1 MKLSVWT
8 YEGPPHVGA
17 IRVATAMENV
27 HLVLH
32 APQGDTYADL
42 LFTMI
47 ERRNH
52 RPPVTYTTFQ
62 ARDLGSDTASLFKKS
77 CIEAY
82 ERFKPELLLVGASCT
97 AELIQDDP
105 GGLAETLGLPVPV
118 VPLEL
123 PSYQRKENFGAD
135 ETFFQIVKRLS
146 RPLEKTEEITCNL
159 IGPTALGFRHRDDIT
174 EITKVLNSMGI
185 QVNICAPY
193 GATPRD
199 IEVISQAHF
208 NVLMYPETGEMA
220 CRFLERTFSQP
231 FTKTVP
237 IGVGALS
244 DFVKEVSEIVG
255 ANEINAETYS
265 QLPWYS
271 ASVDSTYL
279 TGKRVFIFG
288 DGTHAIAAAKIA
300 KEELG
305 FEVVGLGTYSREMA
319 RQVRATAKDLNVEAL
334 ITNNYLE
341 VEDAMKKAAPELV
354 LGTQM
359 ERHSAKRLGIPCSV
373 ISTPMHVQ
381 DVPARYSPQMGW
393 EGANVIFDDWVH
405 PLMMGLEEH
414 LIDMFKHDFE
424 FVDGHQSHLGHTATN
439 KNNILNS
446 DEKKEKNS
454 KEGIIWTESGRAELT
469 KVPFFVRGKVKTN
482 TEKYAILRGI
492 PEISD
497 ETLYDAKAY
506 FS

>member
-1 MKLSVWT
+1 
-8 YEGPPHVGA
+8 
-17 IRVATAMENV
+17 ME
-27 HLVLH
+27 
-32 APQGDTYADL
+32 
-42 LFTMI
+42 
-47 ERRNH
+47 
-52 RPPVTYTTFQ
+52 YTNT
-62 ARDLGSDTASLFKKS
+62 
-77 CIEAY
+77 I
-82 ERFKPELLLVGASCT
+82 
-97 AELIQDDP
+97 
-105 GGLAETLGLPVPV
+105 
-118 VPLEL
+118 
-123 PSYQRKENFGAD
+123 
-135 ETFFQIVKRLS
+135 
-146 RPLEKTEEITCNL
+146 
-159 IGPTALGFRHRDDIT
+159 
-174 EITKVLNSMGI
+174 
-185 QVNICAPY
+185 
-193 GATPRD
+193 
-199 IEVISQAHF
+199 
-208 NVLMYPETGEMA
+208 
-220 CRFLERTFSQP
+220 
-231 FTKTVP
+231 P
-237 IGVGALS
+237 IGIKNTIEFISEVHNKL
-244 DFVKEVSEIVG
+244 DLPLTNKEELENKSK
-255 ANEINAETYS
+255 
-265 QLPWYS
+265 LPWYS
-271 ASVDSTYL
+271 KSVDSNYL

-288 DGTHAIAAAKIA
+288 DGPHAIAAAKIA

-319 RQVRATAKDLNVEAL
+319 RQVRAKAKELNVEAL

-341 VEDAMKKAAPELV
+341 VEDAMKQAAPELV

-424 FVDGHQSHLGHTATN
+424 FIDGHQSHLGHTATN
-439 KNNILNS
+439 TKDTLNS
-446 DEKKEKNS
+446 DKKKENNPE
-454 KEGIIWTESGRAELT
+454 EGIIWTESGRAELT